1 MLSLAMD
8 CGPCLNAK
16 CLVLFVHLLATRF
29 IILYQAS
36 VYFFQVSV
44 FLDNLKKKNTQSA
57 GELHMLLIKQNIAS
71 PFSVFLMCILL

>member
-16 CLVLFVHLLATRF
+16 CLVLFVHLLATHF

-44 FLDNLKKKNTQSA
+44 FLDNLKKKNTVCW
-57 GELHMLLIKQNIAS
+57 GTTHAS
-71 PFSVFLMCILL
+71 N

>member
-44 FLDNLKKKNTQSA
+44 FLDNLKKKTTVCW
-57 GELHMLLIKQNIAS
+57 GTTHAS
-71 PFSVFLMCILL
+71 N

>member
-16 CLVLFVHLLATRF
+16 SLVLFVHLLATRF

-44 FLDNLKKKNTQSA
+44 FLDNLKKKNTVCW
-57 GELHMLLIKQNIAS
+57 GTTHAS
-71 PFSVFLMCILL
+71 N